1 MTDEERIKK
10 IRSQTTV
17 DMYDIEFLMEKYKG
31 LVRSISRRFYIA
43 GADAEDVAQEGMI
56 GLYNSIR
63 TFEPDKNVPF
73 SLFAAMCIERQIK
86 TAVTASNRRKQTPL
100 NGAVSLETTVS
111 VDEEGEDLHLY
122 DVMPDNNAT
131 SPEDTMVEKL
141 TWNDY
146 LEKLTAVLSKMEKKV
161 LDLFLQGLDYKEIA
175 EKLSISEKAADNA
188 LQRIRRK
195 ASAIASSGSDT
206 DRSRKV

>member
-1 MTDEERIKK
+1 
-10 IRSQTTV
+10 
-17 DMYDIEFLMEKYKG
+17 
-31 LVRSISRRFYIA
+31 
-43 GADAEDVAQEGMI
+43 
-56 GLYNSIR
+56 
-63 TFEPDKNVPF
+63 
-73 SLFAAMCIERQIK
+73 
-86 TAVTASNRRKQTPL
+86 
-100 NGAVSLETTVS
+100 
-111 VDEEGEDLHLY
+111 
-122 DVMPDNNAT
+122 MPDNNAT